1 MATNAQTMPAKRSRP
16 RHKDTLLG
24 FLCISPWLFGFVALT
39 AGPILASVF
48 FSFTSFGLISA
59 PRWLGLANYRKMLF
73 DDRLFWQ
80 ALKVT
85 GRYSFSAVP
94 LGLALGLGL
103 ALLLNE
109 RVKLLGMWRTIFYLP
124 AVLSGVAVAIMWT
137 WVFNPKFGVLNWAL
151 RLVGITGPG
160 WLADPDWALNALVIM
175 SLWGVGG
182 GMLIYLGGLQ
192 GIPTDLYDA
201 AKVDGAGRWRRFR
214 NVTLPMLSP
223 ILFYNLVQGII
234 GSFQAFTPAYVM
246 TGGGPMYATFLY
258 VYYLYQNAFI
268 YSGASAV
275 GFGGMGYACAMAWVL
290 FLVIMFFTVLV
301 LRSSAAWVYYEGMRV
316 GGGRKW

>member
-1 MATNAQTMPAKRSRP
+1 MAVQAQLMPRKRRA
-16 RHKDTLLG
+16 HKDTLLG
-24 FLCISPWLFGFVALT
+24 FLCISPWITGFLLLT
-39 AGPILASVF
+39 AGPILASVYY
-48 FSFTSFGLISA
+48 SFTRFGLISA
-59 PRWLGLANYRKMLF
+59 PKWIGLANYQKMLF

-80 ALKVT
+80 SLRVT
-85 GRYSFSAVP
+85 ARYSFTAVP
-94 LGLALGLGL
+94 LGLLFGLVL

-109 RVKLLGMWRTIFYLP
+109 KVKLLGLFRTIFYLP
-124 AVLSGVAVAIMWT
+124 AVLSGVAVAVMWT
-137 WVFNPKFGVLNWAL
+137 WVFNPKFGVLNWL
-151 RLVGITGPG
+151 LGLVGIKGPG
-160 WLADPDWALNALVIM
+160 WLADPSWALNALIIM

-201 AKVDGAGRWRRFR
+201 AKVDGAGRWRRFV

-246 TGGGPMYATFLY
+246 TSGGPAYATFFY
-258 VYYLYQNAFI
+258 VYYLYQSAFI
-268 YSGASAV
+268 YSSA
-275 GFGGMGYACAMAWVL
+275 GFGGMGYASALAWVL
-290 FLVIMFFTVLV
+290 FVIILFFTVLV
-301 LRSSAAWVYYEGMRV
+301 LRTSAAWVYYEGMRI